1 MRRHFATPHL
11 WVLLG
16 SPGGSGACWRAALCA
31 RSGGRNREDQ
41 RAARRWESAV
51 PAGRPHA
58 RHCMQRR
65 AARVACVPA
74 PWRRRFA
81 LRLAPPPCALRTEQ
95 RAQTHG
101 TPTGGS
107 AAPTT
112 ATGRPERGQ
121 ASMGECASD
130 AEKVPAHSLLPGSR
144 SWSGRF
150 SRPPHLLC
158 RHRPAMRP
166 LDVRHAERLRAVDR
180 GRARRGRPR
189 ARQGSQED
197 GRGRGA
203 QHDALDECAAKD

>member
-1 MRRHFATPHL
+1 VRRYLAAPQLVSAGF

-16 SPGGSGACWRAALCA
+16 SPGGSGAWWRAALCA
-31 RSGGRNREDQ
+31 RSDGRNREDQ
-41 RAARRWESAV
+41 RAARRWESTV

-58 RHCMQRR
+58 RPCMQRR
-65 AARVACVPA
+65 AARVPCVPA

-81 LRLAPPPCALRTEQ
+81 LRLAPCPLRTEQ

-101 TPTGGS
+101 TRAGGS

-112 ATGRPERGQ
+112 ATGRPEQGQ

-130 AEKVPAHSLLPGSR
+130 AEKVPAHSLLPASR

-150 SRPPHLLC
+150 SRPPRLCC
-158 RHRPAMRP
+158 RHRPAVRP

-189 ARQGSQED
+189 ARQGAQED
-197 GRGRGA
+197 GRG
-203 QHDALDECAAKD
+203 